1 MLRHLNSS
9 FLLLSPLLVVLAWVV
24 GPPKHSLFSFFLFP
38 FFGVI
43 SSKSRC
49 MGDEGHHSRLHD
61 DAKRGKNIH
70 QSKNVF

>member
-9 FLLLSPLLVVLAWVV
+9 FLLLFPLLVVLAWVV

-49 MGDEGHHSRLHD
+49 MGHGHHRRLHD

-70 QSKNVF
+70 QSINVF